1 MEWYCIDACVL
12 WLVKAHIRKSNILFG
27 MRDYSKAL
35 EAIQEATEQDTE
47 HQHTREISQQEL
59 KCQQAM
65 FSQRGEE
72 TQEETLNRAMRDP
85 EVGVIA
91 LFPSY
96 LSLT

>member
-1 MEWYCIDACVL
+1 
-12 WLVKAHIRKSNILFG
+12 

>member
-1 MEWYCIDACVL
+1 
-12 WLVKAHIRKSNILFG
+12 
-27 MRDYSKAL
+27 MRDYAQAL

-72 TQEETLNRAMRDP
+72 TQEETLARAMRDP
-85 EVGVIA
+85 EVAVIA
-91 LFPSY
+91 LLLHHAIS
-96 LSLT
+96 SLIVFSRVS